1 MKITKTT
8 VREYEICD
16 CAKWRQTIGE
26 TLAFRESHGIKNRG
40 LDKCF
45 VCGYKFGNEEYPYL
59 ALIKNYKNQF
69 ICEKCAEKV
78 NPDRVRSETG
88 MMRKLYNLWL
98 RYKTKDFTKIPLF
111 TMVFDYQKFR
121 ENGKDKSCVLYAIH
135 PDIVTD
141 EFLKGK
147 LQECVDYIRDNYDME
162 RFTEI

>member
-1 MKITKTT
+1 MAEQKYKFQLTCKSKIFGIKTCEMRLETGEAKRDRRLSRKGWQTDKMKITKTT

-88 MMRKLYNLWL
+88 NDE
-98 RYKTKDFTKIPLF
+98 KT
-111 TMVFDYQKFR
+111 V
-121 ENGKDKSCVLYAIH
+121 
-135 PDIVTD
+135 
-141 EFLKGK
+141 
-147 LQECVDYIRDNYDME
+147 
-162 RFTEI
+162 

>member
-1 MKITKTT
+1 MAEQKYKFQLTCKSKIFGIKTCEMRLETGECLPICLSRTALDFVLARLNDSMKAKRDRRLSRKGWQTDKMKITKTT

-26 TLAFRESHGIKNRG
+26 TLAFRESRGIKNRG

-88 MMRKLYNLWL
+88 NDE
-98 RYKTKDFTKIPLF
+98 KT
-111 TMVFDYQKFR
+111 V
-121 ENGKDKSCVLYAIH
+121 
-135 PDIVTD
+135 
-141 EFLKGK
+141 
-147 LQECVDYIRDNYDME
+147 
-162 RFTEI
+162 

>member
-16 CAKWRQTIGE
+16 CTKWRPTIGE
-26 TLAFRESHGIKNRG
+26 TLAFRESRGIKNRG

-88 MMRKLYNLWL
+88 NDE
-98 RYKTKDFTKIPLF
+98 KT
-111 TMVFDYQKFR
+111 V
-121 ENGKDKSCVLYAIH
+121 
-135 PDIVTD
+135 
-141 EFLKGK
+141 
-147 LQECVDYIRDNYDME
+147 
-162 RFTEI
+162 